1 MLFVSQSV
9 IAKTYSMFRPTH
21 KKLML
26 HGVPETACTQ
36 AAISQI
42 INDALSINEVIYI
55 SPQPYVLTD
64 NNIQCWCM
72 GVCKKKQN
80 PSNCDKMF
88 KTY

>member
-26 HGVPETACTQ
+26 DGVPETACTQ

-42 INDALSINEVIYI
+42 INDALSINEVIY
-55 SPQPYVLTD
+55 SNPQPYALTD
-64 NNIQCWCM
+64 NNIQC
-72 GVCKKKQN
+72 
-80 PSNCDKMF
+80 
-88 KTY
+88 